1 MRIGQVA
8 EQARVSVRALRC
20 YEVDSG
26 EAESAP
32 WPVTAARTGWVPSSS
47 PWTRRLEEA
56 EAL

>member
-8 EQARVSVRALRC
+8 VQGGVSVRALRY

-32 WPVTAARTGWVPSSS
+32 WPVTAARTEWVPSSP
-47 PWTRRLEEA
+47 PWTRRPEEA

>member
-8 EQARVSVRALRC
+8 EQARVSVRALRY

-32 WPVTAARTGWVPSSS
+32 WTGRP
-47 PWTRRLEEA
+47 EEA

>member
-8 EQARVSVRALRC
+8 VQGGVSVRALRY

-32 WPVTAARTGWVPSSS
+32 WPVTAPRTGWVPSS
-47 PWTRRLEEA
+47 PP
-56 EAL
+56 

>member
-8 EQARVSVRALRC
+8 EQARVSIRALRY

-26 EAESAP
+26 EAESPP
-32 WPVTAARTGWVPSSS
+32 WPVHGGEDGGVPSSP
-47 PWTRRLEEA
+47 PWTGRPEEA